1 MPRILPGPWWPRHNQ
16 DMGAW
21 ILWLVAACALGVG
34 EMHQGGFYLAP
45 FAVGAALAGIVG
57 LLGVGVL
64 LSTIVFLVASGIV
77 FATLRPVA
85 RRHRRLPPSIRTGA
99 AALIGRRA
107 IVLERIA
114 NDEGV
119 GCVKIDGE
127 VWTARSF
134 DEDQVFDPGERV
146 EVVEIRGATALVMH

>member
-1 MPRILPGPWWPRHNQ
+1 M
-16 DMGAW
+16 DAW
-21 ILWLVAACALGVG
+21 IVWVVVACLLGVG

-45 FAVGAALAGIVG
+45 FAVGATLAAIVA
-57 LLGVGVL
+57 LLGVAVP
-64 LSTIVFLVASGIV
+64 LSAIVFLLSSGIV
-77 FATLRPVA
+77 FATLRPIA
-85 RRHRRLPPSIRTGA
+85 QRHRRLPPAIRTGA
-99 AALIGRRA
+99 AALVGRKA

-134 DEDQVFDPGERV
+134 DEDEVFDAGERV

>member
-1 MPRILPGPWWPRHNQ
+1 M
-16 DMGAW
+16 DAW
-21 ILWLVAACALGVG
+21 IIWLVAACVLGVG

-45 FAVGAALAGIVG
+45 FAVGALLAAAVG
-57 LLGVGVL
+57 LLGVGAA
-64 LSTIVFLVASGIV
+64 LSAVV
-77 FATLRPVA
+77 FALTSGMVFAALRPVA
-85 RRHRRLPPSIRTGA
+85 RRHRHLPPSIRTGA
-99 AALIGRRA
+99 AALVGRPA

-134 DEDQVFDPGERV
+134 DEGEVIDAGERV

>member
-1 MPRILPGPWWPRHNQ
+1 MPV
-16 DMGAW
+16 W
-21 ILWLVAACALGVG
+21 IIWLLAAALLGVG

-45 FAVGAALAGIVG
+45 FALGAAVAALLGI
-57 LLGVGVL
+57 LGVGAG
-64 LSTIVFLVASGIV
+64 LSAIAFLISSGIV

-99 AALIGRRA
+99 AALIGRPA
-107 IVLERIA
+107 MVLERIA

-119 GCVKIDGE
+119 GCVRIEGGE
-127 VWTARSF
+127 VWTARSYDQ
-134 DEDQVFDPGERV
+134 DEVIDVGERV

>member
-1 MPRILPGPWWPRHNQ
+1 MDVWV
-16 DMGAW
+16 
-21 ILWLVAACALGVG
+21 LWLIAAGILGVG

-45 FAVGAALAGIVG
+45 FALGAAVAAVVS
-57 LLGVGVL
+57 LLGVGGL
-64 LSTIVFLVASGIV
+64 LSAIVFVVASAIV

-99 AALIGRRA
+99 AALVGRPA

-119 GCVKIDGE
+119 GCVRIGGE
-127 VWTARSF
+127 VWTARSY
-134 DEDQVFDPGERV
+134 DEDEVIDVGERV

>member
-1 MPRILPGPWWPRHNQ
+1 M
-16 DMGAW
+16 DAW
-21 ILWLVAACALGVG
+21 VIWLVAACVLGVA

-45 FAVGAALAGIVG
+45 FAFGALLAALVG
-57 LLGVGVL
+57 LLGVGVG
-64 LSTIVFLVASGIV
+64 LSAVVFALASGMV
-77 FATLRPVA
+77 FVGLRPVA
-85 RRHRRLPPSIRTGA
+85 LRHRRMPPAIRTGA
-99 AALIGRRA
+99 AALVGRPA

-119 GCVKIDGE
+119 GCVRIDGE

-134 DEDQVFDPGERV
+134 DEDEVFDPGERV